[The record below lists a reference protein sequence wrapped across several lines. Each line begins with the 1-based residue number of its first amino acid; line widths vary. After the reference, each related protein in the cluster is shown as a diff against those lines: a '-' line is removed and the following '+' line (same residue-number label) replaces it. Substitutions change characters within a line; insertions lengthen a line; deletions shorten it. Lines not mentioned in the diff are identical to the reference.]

1 MTRTVF
7 YTAATLDGF
16 LADEHDSLSWLFVQD
31 HDPDGPM
38 SIVEFM
44 AGVGSLVMGATTY
57 QWVLDHNERTGDPWI
72 YEQPTFVFTHRDLP
86 LAADNVTLVQ
96 GTVEESIEAIRA
108 AADGKDVWMVG
119 GGDLAAQFAEAGHL
133 DEIAV
138 TIAPVTLG
146 TGRPLFPRRYDLR
159 LTWFE
164 RNGAFL
170 CARYDVVGPGEWT
183 EPAPGSVSD
192 A

>member
-16 LADEHDSLSWLFVQD
+16 LADENDSLEWLFVQD

-38 SIVEFM
+38 GIPEFM
-44 AGVGSLVMGATTY
+44 SGVGSLVMGATTY
-57 QWVLDHNERTGDPWI
+57 QWVLDHNARTGDPWI

-86 LAADNVTLVQ
+86 KAAPNVTLVQ
-96 GTVEESIEAIRA
+96 GGPEEHFDAIRA
-108 AADGKDVWMVG
+108 VARERDIWMVG

-133 DEIAV
+133 DELMV

-146 TGRPLFPRRYDLR
+146 SGRPIFPRRYDLR

-170 CARYDVVGPGEWT
+170 CARYDVIGPGRWGEQ
-183 EPAPGSVSD
+183 EQANGASS
-192 A
+192 